1 MQPNHTLCHAEAHL
15 EQGRYSWIWVVPQC
29 PYCGHA
35 HEHYAGPLD
44 KDPTKYLGYIEHA
57 HCPKAAQRTNASTH
71 PAVQEAYVLEEEV
84 LH

>member
-1 MQPNHTLCHAEAHL
+1 MPDIPPLQHAAAYL
-15 EQGRYSWIWVVPQC
+15 EQGRYSWVWVVPQC

-44 KDPTKYLGYIEHA
+44 NDPTKYLRYIEHA
-57 HCPKAAQRTNASTH
+57 HCPKAARRTNAPAH